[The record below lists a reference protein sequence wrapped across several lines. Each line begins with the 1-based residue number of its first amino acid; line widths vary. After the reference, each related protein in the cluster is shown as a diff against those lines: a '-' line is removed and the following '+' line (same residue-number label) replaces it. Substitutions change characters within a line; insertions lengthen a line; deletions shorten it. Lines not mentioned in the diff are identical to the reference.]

1 MYNPNYGRLIVG
13 LVLVVVDP
21 CVDWNPL
28 CQECTKTVQTLRLG
42 RLELQFPATKWGEG
56 NKRIKVDP
64 TIEINTSL

>member
-1 MYNPNYGRLIVG
+1 LYLGAMYNPNYGRLIVG

-42 RLELQFPATKWGEG
+42 RLELQFPATK
-56 NKRIKVDP
+56 
-64 TIEINTSL
+64 